1 VTTIRELLT
10 SSRAQDDEPRLAPGS
25 RLRVLHRLGPDAD
38 PDQVVAIAR
47 AQRHLGLNTA
57 VDTAAAPAT
66 ARRRRTPPVDVVHVH
81 GARDDAGLQSLARVV
96 VLGPRSSR
104 LPPLDANTQ
113 VVAETRQH
121 AAALVR
127 RGAAATSV
135 HVVLPLVIPAA
146 ERLTGGRPLRSS
158 RFVVGLLAARQPAPW
173 VEAANGVLL
182 PVLARRPRA
191 ELWLAGVAGQ
201 PATAS
206 WIPARQAPAVRRMH
220 TLDPVT
226 ISQLDIVVC
235 LDQSVVL
242 PAPLLAAMQLGR
254 PIVASRIGAAR
265 EVLDNGVSALLVNP
279 GDTTALASSVS
290 RLIARPL
297 VRSTLGGAAQTA
309 ALQHSPRRV
318 ADRLAQ
324 LYERLVAADAT
335 HPAGTEQHSRP
346 GSA

>member
-1 VTTIRELLT
+1 
-10 SSRAQDDEPRLAPGS
+10 
-25 RLRVLHRLGPDAD
+25 
-38 PDQVVAIAR
+38 
-47 AQRHLGLNTA
+47 
-57 VDTAAAPAT
+57 
-66 ARRRRTPPVDVVHVH
+66 VVHVH

-135 HVVLPLVIPAA
+135 HVVLPPVIPAA

-201 PATAS
+201 PATTS
-206 WIPARQAPAVRRMH
+206 WIPARQAPAVRRIP

-226 ISQLDIVVC
+226 ISQLDVVVC

-290 RLIARPL
+290 RLMARPL